1 MKKKREDTFFK
12 NDKRLMIILFVW
24 AFVLYGN
31 TLGNGYSMDY
41 TYVINPQTEKGFSAL
56 PDIFTTHY
64 FNKGKINYGY
74 RPITKATFAIEQG
87 LWGKI
92 PFMSHLINVLLYA
105 FLGALIFYFLR
116 KILKDIAP
124 AFSFLIVFVFMAH
137 PAHTEIV
144 ASLKN
149 REELIVFI
157 AGILM
162 LLFVWKYIQK
172 KKIIYLLWAAIS
184 LLIGFWTKPT
194 IIIFVLLLPFILF
207 YFSEVSIKKNLF
219 LFFIFLGISYFVF
232 RLPNLYIPHGSREIL
247 FFENPIA
254 KFSFFHRLP
263 TSFSVLFFYLKK
275 ILIPYPLLF
284 YYGYNMVPVISY
296 ASPLFYI
303 SLVVYSGIF
312 ILSIFLFKK
321 DKIISF
327 SLLAFLVSIFLF
339 SNIYKPISGI
349 VAERYLSIA
358 SLFFSMFLV
367 WLISKYAKFDF
378 TKNSVPNIKTF
389 LLIAIVVLPYSI
401 ISINRNAQWKNEL
414 SLFSHDI
421 KNLKNS
427 AMANEMYG
435 VALMNEMDK
444 TKNNQSKKE
453 LLDKAL
459 KAYQQSLSIY
469 SKNEFCLN
477 VLASSYFLFYRD
489 YSKAVQYYTQ
499 LLPMDS
505 NNIETILNL
514 GFSLENLG
522 EKDKAIAYYKQAI
535 VLDSLNPKPYSLI
548 ANAYF
553 KSQDLQNGNFYNR
566 KLYELNPHSEIPVV
580 NLANYYI
587 MLNDT
592 EKAIVLYDSAA
603 TIQPKN
609 QQLNSL
615 LYQYYWSRKDTVKAL
630 EYYNRLKGR

>member
-1 MKKKREDTFFK
+1 MKEKRENTFFK
-12 NDKRLMIILFVW
+12 NDKRLMIILFLW

-31 TLGNGYSMDY
+31 TLGNNYSMDY

-92 PFMSHLINVLLYA
+92 PFISHLINVMLYA
-105 FLGALIFYFLR
+105 FLGMLIFHFLR
-116 KILKDIAP
+116 KILKDIP
-124 AFSFLIVFVFMAH
+124 SVFPFLIVFIFMAH
-137 PAHTEIV
+137 PTHTEIV

-149 REELIVFI
+149 REELIIFI
-157 AGILM
+157 TGILM

-172 KKIIYLLWAAIS
+172 KKIIYLLWATLS
-184 LLIGFWTKPT
+184 LFIGFWTKPT

-219 LFFIFLGISYFVF
+219 LFFIFLVISFF
-232 RLPNLYIPHGSREIL
+232 AFKLPNLYIPHGSREIL
-247 FFENPIA
+247 FYENPIA
-254 KFSFFHRLP
+254 KISLFHRLP
-263 TSFSVLFFYLKK
+263 TTFSVLFFYFKK
-275 ILIPYPLLF
+275 LLIPYPLLF

-296 ASPLFYI
+296 TSPLFYI
-303 SLVVYSGIF
+303 SLVIYSGIF
-312 ILSIFLFKK
+312 LLSIFFFKK

-327 SLLAFLVSIFLF
+327 ALLSFLVSIILF
-339 SNIYKPISGI
+339 SNIYKPVAGI
-349 VAERYLSIA
+349 VAERYLFIA
-358 SLFFSMFLV
+358 SLFFSILLV
-367 WLISKYAKFDF
+367 QILFKYTKFDF

-389 LLIAIVVLPYSI
+389 LLIVIVVLPYSI
-401 ISINRNAQWKNEL
+401 ISINRNAQWKNEI

-421 KNLKNS
+421 PKLKKS

-435 VALMNEMDK
+435 VALINEMDK
-444 TKNNQSKKE
+444 TNNNQYKKE

-459 KAYQQSLSIY
+459 NAYQQSLSVY
-469 SKNEFCLN
+469 PQNKFCLN
-477 VLASSYFLFYRD
+477 ALAFFYFMSYRD
-489 YSKAVQYYTQ
+489 YSKSVQYYTQ

-522 EKDKAIAYYKQAI
+522 KKDKAIAYYKQAI
-535 VLDSLNPKPYSLI
+535 MLDSLNPKPYSLI

-553 KSQDLQNGNFYNR
+553 KLHDLQNGIFFNR
-566 KLYELNPHSEIPVV
+566 KLYELNPQSEIPII

-587 MLNDT
+587 LLNDT
-592 EKAIVLYDSAA
+592 EKAVVLYDSAA

-615 LYQYYWSRKDTVKAL
+615 LYQYFWNKKDTVKAL
-630 EYYNRLKGR
+630 KFYNRLMGR